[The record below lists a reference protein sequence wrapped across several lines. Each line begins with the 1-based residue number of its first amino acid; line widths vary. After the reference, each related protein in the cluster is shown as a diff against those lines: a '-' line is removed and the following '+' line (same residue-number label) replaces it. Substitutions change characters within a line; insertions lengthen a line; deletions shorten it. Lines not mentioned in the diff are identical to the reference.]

1 MGAEPG
7 GIEMNKNYDPQVKAI
22 QEYFDNAFAYL
33 GSKNAEKGYSLRN
46 MKGLQTGEK
55 SLYVNANGE
64 KEIIDA
70 VLFKK
75 KNNIKKHGYCW
86 WLLHLKWRIY

>member
-1 MGAEPG
+1 
-7 GIEMNKNYDPQVKAI
+7 VKKDIPYEA
-22 QEYFDNAFAYL
+22 
-33 GSKNAEKGYSLRN
+33 

-70 VLFKK
+70 VLFKSISYK
-75 KNNIKKHGYCW
+75 GWLRIKFKERDYHATSIISIEQNV
-86 WLLHLKWRIY
+86 KTK